1 MTTPTLDSFF
11 SGGGGKS
18 ISWKEKPLGTTI
30 TGTVT
35 AVDPPR
41 QQTDPVD
48 GSLQFKKDKV
58 TPKMSV
64 RIGLATTYRDPADP
78 EDDGSR
84 SLWVQ
89 GWLQGAIGDAL
100 RKAGVQKG
108 GPEVGGTLTVTL
120 TERTP
125 NEIPALAPTNKFV
138 ASYVSPAGAATGQFF
153 APAPAAQQVAAPQ
166 LQYATAPAAAP
177 QQVAP
182 AVQYAAPAVQYAAP
196 PVVAQQ
202 YAAPPQAAPQPV
214 QQPVPVAAA
223 PAAIQRPEVISAAAW
238 AEMPPELQAQVAK
251 SISDAPPF

>member
-18 ISWKEKPLGTTI
+18 ISWKDKPLGTTI
-30 TGTVT
+30 SGTIK
-35 AVDPPR
+35 AVNPPQ

-64 RIGLATTYRDPADP
+64 RIDLATNQRDPSDP

-84 SLWVQ
+84 SLYVQ

-182 AVQYAAPAVQYAAP
+182 AVQYAAP